1 MSSKY
6 EPYTKKINELNK
18 VLDGT
23 INLANNVLSSVE
35 DFEDLALT
43 EIQNK
48 VDDICVRLS
57 KDINKKLDEKRED
70 VILCLHDK
78 YMTSQE
84 IIALLKPIVEAK
96 LSDLSSVINVLT
108 NIIKIYAGPYANAV
122 EEIAGLAT
130 EVAPLLKETADR
142 VTYLSVLPSQIPVP
156 EDVNINFDKLDI
168 SMKPITIDNIIT
180 GDVS

>member
-1 MSSKY
+1 MSDKY
-6 EPYTKKINELNK
+6 EPYVKKINELNE
-18 VLDGT
+18 VLDAT
-23 INLANNVLSSVE
+23 INLANSTLSFTE
-35 DFEDLALT
+35 TLENLALT
-43 EIQNK
+43 EAQNK
-48 VDDICVRLS
+48 VDDICWRFS
-57 KDINKKLDEKRED
+57 KNVNEKLDKKRED
-70 VILCLHDK
+70 LILCLHDK
-78 YMTSQE
+78 YMSSQE

-96 LSDLSSVINVLT
+96 LTDLSSVIKVLT

-142 VTYLSVLPSQIPVP
+142 ITYLSVLPSQIPIP
-156 EDVNINFDKLDI
+156 EDANINFDKLNI